1 MSAKPEAKEA
11 APEKAAPDKA
21 APDKGAPDK
30 GASDKTAPAE
40 KGAAVAAPA
49 AAPGKLGLFAAIG
62 AVVLAPALSFGV
74 AQFVL
79 LPKLE
84 KKLAL
89 PPVPGAAVA
98 EAEAPAAEAPA
109 KAEGKGGKAAP
120 PTFEF
125 SNVVVNLSGTMGTR
139 YLKTSFIVTGP
150 EAGLPALFEGK
161 KAQLT
166 DVTLNV
172 LSALTLADL
181 EEPGSKNVLR
191 EKLVGAYNE
200 ALGRKVVDQVYFSD
214 FVVQ

>member
-21 APDKGAPDK
+21 APDKGAPEK
-30 GASDKTAPAE
+30 GAPDKAPAE
-40 KGAAVAAPA
+40 KGAAAVAPA

-62 AVVLAPALSFGV
+62 AVVLAPVLSLGV

-89 PPVPGAAVA
+89 PPAPGAAAA
-98 EAEAPAAEAPA
+98 EADAPAAEAPA

-150 EAGLPALFEGK
+150 EAGLSALFEGK

>member
-11 APEKAAPDKA
+11 ALEKAAPEKA

-30 GASDKTAPAE
+30 GASDKAPAE
-40 KGAAVAAPA
+40 KGAAPEKA

-62 AVVLAPALSFGV
+62 AVVLAPVLSLGV

-89 PPVPGAAVA
+89 PAAPGAAAA
-98 EAEAPAAEAPA
+98 EPEAPAAEAPA